1 MRFDTPVYF
10 QKVAEWYD
18 PASGNYTEEI
28 TAVAKR
34 YASVSDSGINT
45 LRLIYGE
52 IRQGSKTVRLQNAYD
67 EPFDRIKIG
76 EKLYTVDFSRK
87 YRTKHVFVVSEVQ

>member
-1 MRFDTPVYF
+1 MRLDTPVYF
-10 QKVAEWYD
+10 QRVSETYD
-18 PASGNYTEEI
+18 PTTGNYTEEI

-34 YASVSDSGINT
+34 YASVTDSGVNT

-52 IRQGSKTVRLQNAYD
+52 IRQGSKTVRLQSAYD

-76 EKLYTVDFSRK
+76 EKLYKVDFSRK
-87 YRTKHVFVVSEVQ
+87 YRTTHVFVVSEVQ